1 MENKVDPQSQED
13 SSHSFEETLSRLEA
27 ERRLDPA
34 VTRAADYLASA
45 SLLDEEKDV
54 LLQAKGRLRQEN
66 PRELYLTFLKEC
78 LQDLKLADK
87 ARQYKFAKQINDVA
101 VMGLGIWQEDLGI
114 TSSGREALRISGEPN
129 WEAIEEH
136 INQTVFGDYFIEE
149 LEVPS
154 DSVLWGSDFPLR
166 MSACDASQ
174 HRFKLRVPFNKTWAT
189 PVIINNSGGTIKER
203 QGTEP
208 KWKHVAVPRDTREY
222 EDWVI
227 LGPDDYAEMDEGDY
241 EWAAKSS
248 MDVGEFFVEETFIF
262 KHGGLT
268 LKPDVHFRDGRIFP
282 QDHLMNCRIE
292 NRHGQLT
299 REAIFRMV
307 STARTARELKIL
319 FCGVTK
325 QVQLKVYSTLVN
337 WYITKIMGKTD
348 WNPTGQVIND
358 SEMMRNLISH
368 NDFDANSL
376 RRLYISCPILR
387 RFETTSNLNRRTRRQ
402 VRGDLDSLNRVYHSR
417 DITAREIVDEALKLN
432 VIMFFAGHSRTDE
445 LYIPRYEAL
454 EFASTPTGGL
464 RDSIFRV
471 LSALRLASFDV
482 DEDHLWGL
490 EEPIRTL
497 VPTPILVAHDI
508 SKRMGEELASNFAQ
522 RATAEFI
529 KRLRE
534 KRGIL

>member
-1 MENKVDPQSQED
+1 MDEVSIQNQENQP
-13 SSHSFEETLSRLEA
+13 HTFEETLSRLEA

-34 VTRAADYLASA
+34 VIRAADYLAAA
-45 SLLDEEKDV
+45 SLLDEEKDI
-54 LLQAKGRLRQEN
+54 LLQAREKLRREN
-66 PRELYLTFLKEC
+66 PRDLCLAFLKDC
-78 LQDLKLADK
+78 LQDLKSADK
-87 ARQYKFAKQINDVA
+87 AHQYKFARQISDVA
-101 VMGLGIWQEDLGI
+101 VTGLGIWQEDLGI
-114 TSSGREALRISGEPN
+114 ASSGKEALRISGEPN
-129 WEAIEEH
+129 WETIKEH

-149 LEVPS
+149 LGVPS
-154 DSVLWGSDFPLR
+154 DSTLWGSEFPLR

-174 HRFKLRVPFNKTWAT
+174 HRFKLGVPFNKTWAT
-189 PVIINNSGGTIKER
+189 PVIVNNSGGTIKER
-203 QGTEP
+203 QGTKP

-262 KHGGLT
+262 KHGGFM

-319 FCGVTK
+319 YCGVTK

-337 WYITKIMGKTD
+337 WYITKIMRKPN

-358 SEMMRNLISH
+358 SEMMRNLIFH
-368 NDFDANSL
+368 GEFDASSFDK
-376 RRLYISCPILR
+376 LYITCPILR
-387 RFETTSNLNRRTRRQ
+387 RFETASNLNRRTRKQ
-402 VRGDLDSLNRVYHSR
+402 VRSDLDSLNRVYHSR
-417 DITAREIVDEALKLN
+417 DIAAREIADEALKIS
-432 VIMFFAGHSRTDE
+432 VVMFFAGHSRTDE
-445 LYIPRYEAL
+445 LYIPRYEFL
-454 EFASTPTGGL
+454 VFTRMPMEGL
-464 RDSIFRV
+464 KNSIFKV
-471 LSALRLASFDV
+471 LSALRLASFDI

-490 EEPIRTL
+490 EEPITTL

-534 KRGIL
+534 KKGAL